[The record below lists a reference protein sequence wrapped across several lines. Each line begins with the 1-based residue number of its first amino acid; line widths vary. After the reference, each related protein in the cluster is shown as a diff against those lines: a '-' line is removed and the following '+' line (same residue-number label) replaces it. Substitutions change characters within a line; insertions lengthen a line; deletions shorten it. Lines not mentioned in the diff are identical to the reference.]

1 MKPPAPVMVLELFPE
16 VRAELL
22 ALLCGLT
29 AEEWARPTVCAGWSV
44 KDIALHLLSGDI
56 GVLSR
61 RRDAFAPPGKP
72 IESWNDLV
80 AFINHL
86 NETWT
91 AAARRLSP
99 RVLCDLLAWTGPQL
113 EEYFASLDP
122 HAIGAP
128 VNWAGAEP
136 APNWLD
142 LAREYTERW
151 HHQQQIRD
159 AVGRPGLKQRRFFA
173 PVLEAFVRAL
183 PRTYRDVPAADDT
196 TVQLTITGEAGGE
209 WFLVREGLAWNLC
222 IEGAPPPAAR
232 VTLDAED
239 AWRLFT
245 KGQRPE
251 EVRVRAALAGE
262 QRLAGKMLETIAVL
276 G

>member
-1 MKPPAPVMVLELFPE
+1 MKPPAPVMVLALSPE

-22 ALLCGLT
+22 ALLSGLT
-29 AEEWARPTVCAGWSV
+29 AEEWARPTVCPGWSV
-44 KDIALHLLSGDI
+44 KDIALHLLSGDL

-61 RRDAFAPPGKP
+61 RRDAFTPPGKP
-72 IESWNDLV
+72 IEDWNELV
-80 AFINHL
+80 AFINQL

-91 AAARRLSP
+91 VAARRISP
-99 RVLCDLLAWTGPQL
+99 RVLCDLLAWAGPQV

-122 HAIGAP
+122 HAIGRP
-128 VNWAGAEP
+128 VNWASPEP

-173 PVLEAFVRAL
+173 PVLATFVRAL
-183 PRTYRDVPAADDT
+183 PRTYRDVPAADGI

-209 WFLVREGLAWNLC
+209 WFLVREGSAWNLYV
-222 IEGAPPPAAR
+222 EGAPQPAAR

-245 KGQRPE
+245 KGLRPE
-251 EVRVRAALAGE
+251 VARARAVLAGN
-262 QRLAGKMLETIAVL
+262 QRLAGKMLETIAIL

>member
-1 MKPPAPVMVLELFPE
+1 MKPPAPIIVLELFPE

-22 ALLCGLT
+22 ALLSGLT

-61 RRDAFAPPGKP
+61 RRDAYTPPGKP
-72 IESWNDLV
+72 IESWADLV
-80 AFINHL
+80 ALINRL
-86 NETWT
+86 NEAWT
-91 AAARRLSP
+91 AATRRLSP
-99 RVLCDLLAWTGPQL
+99 RVLCDLLAWAGPQV

-122 HAIGAP
+122 HAIGVP
-128 VNWAGAEP
+128 VDWAGVEP

-142 LAREYTERW
+142 LVREYTERW

-173 PVLEAFVRAL
+173 PVLAAFVHAL
-183 PRTYRDVPAADDT
+183 PRTYRDVPAADGT
-196 TVQLTITGEAGGE
+196 TVQITIAGEAGGE
-209 WFLVREGLAWNLC
+209 WFLVREGSAWNLYV
-222 IEGAPPPAAR
+222 EGAPLPAAC

-245 KGQRPE
+245 KGLRPE
-251 EVRVRAALAGE
+251 EARARAVLAGDSH
-262 QRLAGKMLETIAVL
+262 LAGKMLETIAIL

>member
-1 MKPPAPVMVLELFPE
+1 MKPPAPVIVLELFPE
-16 VRAELL
+16 VRAALLELL
-22 ALLCGLT
+22 ISLSSEA
-29 AEEWARPTVCAGWSV
+29 WARPTVCSGWSV
-44 KDIALHLLSGDI
+44 KDIALHLLSGDL

-61 RRDAFAPPGKP
+61 RRDAFTPRGKP
-72 IESWNDLV
+72 IEGWDDLV
-80 AFINHL
+80 SFIDQL

-91 AAARRLSP
+91 AATRRLSP
-99 RVLCDLLAWTGPQL
+99 RVLCDLLAWSGPQL

-122 HAIGAP
+122 HAIGKP
-128 VNWAGAEP
+128 VDWASPEP
-136 APNWLD
+136 APVWLD
-142 LAREYTERW
+142 LARDYTERW

-173 PVLEAFVRAL
+173 PVLAAFVRAL
-183 PRTYRDVPAADDT
+183 PRTYRDVPATDST

-209 WFLVREGLAWNLC
+209 WFLVRESPAWNLYVQ
-222 IEGAPPPAAR
+222 GAPPPAAR

-245 KGQRPE
+245 KGLRPE
-251 EVRVRAALAGE
+251 EARARAVLAGDA
-262 QRLAGKMLETIAVL
+262 RLAVKMLETIAIL

>member
-1 MKPPAPVMVLELFPE
+1 MKPLAPVMVLELFPE

-22 ALLCGLT
+22 ALLSSLT
-29 AEEWARPTVCAGWSV
+29 AEEWARPTVCPGWSV

-56 GVLSR
+56 GILSR
-61 RRDAFAPPGKP
+61 RRDAFTPAGPP
-72 IESWNDLV
+72 IESWSDLV
-80 AFINHL
+80 ALINRL
-86 NETWT
+86 NEAWT
-91 AAARRLSP
+91 AATRRLSP
-99 RVLCDLLAWTGPQL
+99 RVLCDLLAWAGPQV
-113 EEYFASLDP
+113 EEYFGTLDP
-122 HAIGAP
+122 LAIGVP

-183 PRTYRDVPAADDT
+183 PRTYRDVPAADGT
-196 TVQLTITGEAGGE
+196 TVQLAITGQAGGE
-209 WFLVREGLAWNLC
+209 WFLVREGSSWSLYVQ
-222 IEGAPPPAAR
+222 GAPHPAAR
-232 VTLDAED
+232 VTLDGDD

-245 KGQRPE
+245 KGLRTE
-251 EVRVRAALAGE
+251 EARARAVLAGDP
-262 QRLAGKMLETIAVL
+262 RLAGKMLETIAIL